1 MSDRI
6 THASVFSGIGASEL
20 AAEMLGWKNLFHCE
34 INEFGRKV
42 LNYHFPNARSY
53 EDVTTTD
60 FSEWRGK
67 VTVLTGG
74 FPCQPFSYAG
84 KRRGSEDDRYLWPYM
99 LNCINQVRPTW
110 FIGENV
116 AGITTMVFPSE
127 DVKVGEQADLFGEG
141 DGYEIYE
148 KREKYVLGEIYGN
161 LENIGYSVQAFI
173 VPACA
178 VGTPHRRDRIFIV
191 AHRPYEDSDSVR
203 CGGDIREEEPQSRKF
218 GMSGAGSDEWICK
231 KEDAKPSPNTDSTR
245 QSTPDKQN
253 RREWEKMDG
262 RSESKSFDGVGRHGL
277 YGIASDTASER
288 GRKIRKQIQSKF
300 SNGAKSFRN
309 GRKRIASYA
318 KSKRSDR
325 FESEQ
330 RGSGESGSCEFRRK
344 NCSMRLSLEDRWRH
358 FPTQSPV
365 YRGNDG
371 FPFNVDSLTISFAKW
386 KKETLKAYGNAIV
399 PQVMY
404 EIFLMID
411 EIEKMKKKRG
421 NKRKC

>member
-6 THASVFSGIGASEL
+6 THASVFSGVGASEL

-74 FPCQPFSYAG
+74 FPCQPFSWAG
-84 KRRGSEDDRYLWPYM
+84 KRRGSEDDRYLWPFM
-99 LNCINQVRPTW
+99 LKCIEQVRPTW
-110 FIGENV
+110 FVGENV
-116 AGITTMVFPSE
+116 AGITTMAFPGD
-127 DVKVGEQADLFGEG
+127 DVKVGGQADLFGEG
-141 DGYEIYE
+141 DGHEIYE
-148 KREKYVLGEIYGN
+148 RREKFVLYEIIEN
-161 LENIGYSVQAFI
+161 LERIGYSVQTFLI
-173 VPACA
+173 PACG
-178 VGTPHRRDRIFIV
+178 VGAPHRRDRVFIV
-191 AHRPYEDSDSVR
+191 AHSSEAAVNTDGGRRAEYGNLFTGAGELQKKQSPNEATSPT
-203 CGGDIREEEPQSRKF
+203 GGDVFQRS
-218 GMSGAGSDEWICK
+218 
-231 KEDAKPSPNTDSTR
+231 SPNTDSTR

-253 RREWEKMDG
+253 RRGWKKMDK

-277 YGIASDTASER
+277 YGIASDTESER
-288 GRKIRKQIQSKF
+288 GRKIRKQIQPKL

-309 GRKRIASYA
+309 GRRRIASYA
-318 KSKRSDR
+318 KGKRSDR

-330 RGSGESGSCEFRRK
+330 RGSCKSKSCEFRRK
-344 NCSMRLSLEDRWRH
+344 NCSMCLSLEDRWRH

-371 FPFNVDSLTISFAKW
+371 FPFNVDSLTISFTRW

-404 EIFLMID
+404 EIFLMMD
-411 EIEKMKKKRG
+411 EIEKMKK
-421 NKRKC
+421 NI

>member
-1 MSDRI
+1 MSDRII
-6 THASVFSGIGASEL
+6 THASVFSGIGASEI

-42 LNYHFPNARSY
+42 LDYHFPNAISY
-53 EDVTTTD
+53 EDITTTD

-178 VGTPHRRDRIFIV
+178 VGAPHRRDRIFIV
-191 AHRPYEDSDSVR
+191 AHRPSEDSDSVR

-231 KEDAKPSPNTDSTR
+231 KEDAKPSPNTHSTR

-288 GRKIRKQIQSKF
+288 GRKIRKQIQTKL

-309 GRKRIASYA
+309 GRRRIASYA
-318 KSKRSDR
+318 KGKRSDR

-330 RGSGESGSCEFRRK
+330 RGACKSESCEFRRK

-411 EIEKMKKKRG
+411 EIEKMKK
-421 NKRKC
+421 NI

>member
-99 LNCINQVRPTW
+99 LNCINQVRPAW

-161 LENIGYSVQAFI
+161 LENIGYSVQTFI

-178 VGTPHRRDRIFIV
+178 VGAPHRRDRIFIV
-191 AHRPYEDSDSVR
+191 AHRPSEASDCVR
-203 CGGDIREEEPQSRKF
+203 CGGDDREEEPQSRKF

-231 KEDAKPSPNTDSTR
+231 KEDARPSPNTDSTR

-253 RREWEKMDG
+253 RREWEKMGG

-288 GRKIRKQIQSKF
+288 GKKIRKQIQTKL

-309 GRKRIASYA
+309 GRWRIASYA

-325 FESEQ
+325 FGSEQ
-330 RGSGESGSCEFRRK
+330 RGSCKSESCEFRRK

-411 EIEKMKKKRG
+411 EIEKMKK
-421 NKRKC
+421 NI

>member
-6 THASVFSGIGASEL
+6 THASVFSGVGASEL

-84 KRRGSEDDRYLWPYM
+84 KRRGSEDNRYLWPYM

-116 AGITTMVFPSE
+116 VGITTMVFPSE

-161 LENIGYSVQAFI
+161 LENIGYSVQTFI

-178 VGTPHRRDRIFIV
+178 VGAPHRRDRIFIV
-191 AHRPYEDSDSVR
+191 AHRPSEGSDSVR

-231 KEDAKPSPNTDSTR
+231 KEDAKPSPNTHSTR

-288 GRKIRKQIQSKF
+288 GRKIRKQIQTKL

-309 GRKRIASYA
+309 GRWRIASYA
-318 KSKRSDR
+318 KGKRSDR

-330 RGSGESGSCEFRRK
+330 RGSCKSESCEFRRK

-411 EIEKMKKKRG
+411 EIEKMKK
-421 NKRKC
+421 NI

>member
-60 FSEWRGK
+60 FSEFRGK

-148 KREKYVLGEIYGN
+148 KREKYVLGGIYGN
-161 LENIGYSVQAFI
+161 LENIGYSVQTFI

-178 VGTPHRRDRIFIV
+178 VGAPHRRDRIFIV
-191 AHRPYEDSDSVR
+191 AHRPSEDS
-203 CGGDIREEEPQSRKF
+203 
-218 GMSGAGSDEWICK
+218 
-231 KEDAKPSPNTDSTR
+231 DSTR

-288 GRKIRKQIQSKF
+288 GRKIRKQIQTKL

-309 GRKRIASYA
+309 GRWRIASYA
-318 KSKRSDR
+318 KGKRSDR

-330 RGSGESGSCEFRRK
+330 RGACKSESCEFRRK

-411 EIEKMKKKRG
+411 EIEKMKK
-421 NKRKC
+421 NI

>member
-42 LNYHFPNARSY
+42 LDYHFPNAISY
-53 EDVTTTD
+53 EDITTTD

-116 AGITTMVFPSE
+116 VGITTMVFPSE

-161 LENIGYSVQAFI
+161 LENIGYSVQTFI

-178 VGTPHRRDRIFIV
+178 VGAPHRRDRIFIV
-191 AHRPYEDSDSVR
+191 AHRPSEGSDCIR
-203 CGGDIREEEPQSRKF
+203 CRGDDREEEPQSRKF

-231 KEDAKPSPNTDSTR
+231 KEDARPSSNTDSTR

-288 GRKIRKQIQSKF
+288 GRKIRKQIQTKL

-309 GRKRIASYA
+309 GRRRIASYA
-318 KSKRSDR
+318 KRKHSDR
-325 FESEQ
+325 FEFEQ
-330 RGSGESGSCEFRRK
+330 RGSCKSESCEFRRK
-344 NCSMRLSLEDRWRH
+344 NCSMLLSFEDRWRN

-371 FPFNVDSLTISFAKW
+371 IPFNVDSLTISFAKW
-386 KKETLKAYGNAIV
+386 KKETLKACGNAIV

-411 EIEKMKKKRG
+411 EIEKMKK
-421 NKRKC
+421 NI

>member
-1 MSDRI
+1 MSDRII
-6 THASVFSGIGASEL
+6 THASVFSGIGASEI

-42 LNYHFPNARSY
+42 LDYHFPNAISY
-53 EDVTTTD
+53 EDITTTD

-178 VGTPHRRDRIFIV
+178 VGAPHRRDRIFIV
-191 AHRPYEDSDSVR
+191 AHRPSEDSDSVR

-231 KEDAKPSPNTDSTR
+231 KEDAKPSPNTHSTR
-245 QSTPDKQN
+245 QSKPDKQN

-288 GRKIRKQIQSKF
+288 GRKIRKQIQTKL

-309 GRKRIASYA
+309 GRRRIASYA
-318 KSKRSDR
+318 KGKRSDR

-330 RGSGESGSCEFRRK
+330 RGACKSESCEFRRK

-411 EIEKMKKKRG
+411 EIEKMKK
-421 NKRKC
+421 NI

>member
-1 MSDRI
+1 
-6 THASVFSGIGASEL
+6 
-20 AAEMLGWKNLFHCE
+20 
-34 INEFGRKV
+34 
-42 LNYHFPNARSY
+42 
-53 EDVTTTD
+53 
-60 FSEWRGK
+60 
-67 VTVLTGG
+67 
-74 FPCQPFSYAG
+74 
-84 KRRGSEDDRYLWPYM
+84 
-99 LNCINQVRPTW
+99 
-110 FIGENV
+110 
-116 AGITTMVFPSE
+116 MVFPSE

-148 KREKYVLGEIYGN
+148 KREKYVLGGIYGN
-161 LENIGYSVQAFI
+161 LENIGYSVQTFI

-178 VGTPHRRDRIFIV
+178 VGAPHRRDRIFIV
-191 AHRPYEDSDSVR
+191 AHRPSEDSDCVR
-203 CGGDIREEEPQSRKF
+203 CGGDDREEEPQSRKF
-218 GMSGAGSDEWICK
+218 GMSCAGSDEWICK
-231 KEDAKPSPNTDSTR
+231 KEDARPSPNTDSTR

-288 GRKIRKQIQSKF
+288 GRKIRKQIQTKL

-309 GRKRIASYA
+309 GRWRIASYA
-318 KSKRSDR
+318 KGKRSDR

-330 RGSGESGSCEFRRK
+330 RGACKSESCEFRRK

-371 FPFNVDSLTISFAKW
+371 FSFNVDSLTISFAKW

-411 EIEKMKKKRG
+411 EIEKMKK
-421 NKRKC
+421 NI

>member
-42 LNYHFPNARSY
+42 LDYHFPNAISY
-53 EDVTTTD
+53 EDITTTD

-116 AGITTMVFPSE
+116 VGITTMVFPSE

-178 VGTPHRRDRIFIV
+178 VGAPHRRDRIFIV
-191 AHRPYEDSDSVR
+191 AHRPSEDS
-203 CGGDIREEEPQSRKF
+203 
-218 GMSGAGSDEWICK
+218 
-231 KEDAKPSPNTDSTR
+231 DSTR

-288 GRKIRKQIQSKF
+288 GRKIRKQIQTKL

-309 GRKRIASYA
+309 GRWRIASYA

-330 RGSGESGSCEFRRK
+330 RGSCKSGSCEFRRK
-344 NCSMRLSLEDRWRH
+344 NCSMRLSLEDRWQH

-386 KKETLKAYGNAIV
+386 KEETLKAYGNAIV

-411 EIEKMKKKRG
+411 EIEKMKK
-421 NKRKC
+421 NI